1 MPHADKSKGMTSTHR
16 TVTRIV
22 RILESAARSGESAV
36 GLAALARELDAPK
49 SSVYGFVRG
58 LCAEGYLL
66 ENEDGY
72 VLGPGVAHVLGP
84 AENSVVLLIEDVLA
98 EISARTGETV
108 TVAVRVGDSIVYVHS
123 LSADY
128 EVCYVP
134 RLKMR
139 RPLLPTSSG
148 KLFFALSPKAG
159 DRQLFETYDDQ
170 TRARLEG
177 ELPRIRRTGIAY
189 NRGETVA
196 DVAAVAV
203 GVFIDSALSAAITIA
218 GPTTRTNEHLDH
230 YGTVARSLLDR
241 AGFGRE
247 SPQSPVR

>member
-1 MPHADKSKGMTSTHR
+1 MTSTHR

-22 RILESAARSGESAV
+22 RILETVARSGEDAV
-36 GLAALARELDAPK
+36 GLAALTHELDAPK
-49 SSVYGFVRG
+49 SSVHGFVRG

-66 ENEDGY
+66 ESEDGY

-84 AENSVVLLIEDVLA
+84 AENSVVLLIEDVLE

-108 TVAVRVGDSIVYVHS
+108 TVAVRVGGSVVYVHS
-123 LSADY
+123 LPADY

-134 RLKMR
+134 RLKVR

-148 KLFFALSPKAG
+148 KLFFALSPKSG
-159 DRQLFETYDDQ
+159 DSELFETYDAH
-170 TRARLEG
+170 TRDRLET
-177 ELPRIRRTGIAY
+177 ELPQIRRTGIAH
-189 NRGETVA
+189 NRGETVS

-218 GPTTRTNEHLDH
+218 GPTTRTEEHLDH
-230 YGTVARSLLDR
+230 YGSVARSLLDR

-247 SPQSPVR
+247 GTRDSCADART